1 MKKSE
6 IKEIIDDIKTDID
19 INEQNQ
25 SELHDSLSNSKFQTL
40 KNILGDINADIEI
53 NKQRQDEF
61 SRNYV
66 RPKYEIKLPCSHRG
80 RGENLGIMPI
90 VFPQICGLVLGFA
103 LARLFHG
110 NTCIYIILGLITALA
125 VGTWKSVFFDKIEF
139 KYAVIR
145 NIIIMLTPF
154 TVMLVFLAFYGIL
167 YIIG

>member
-25 SELHDSLSNSKFQTL
+25 NELHDSLSNSKFQTL

-66 RPKYEIKLPCSHRG
+66 RPKYEIKLPSMGRRG
-80 RGENLGIMPI
+80 SNYGIMPI
-90 VFPQICGLVLGFA
+90 IAPQICGFVLGLA
-103 LARLFHG
+103 VARLFDG
-110 NTCIYIILGLITALA
+110 NIFAYIIFGIVTALA
-125 VGTWKSVFFDKIEF
+125 VGIWKSMFFDKIEF

-145 NIIIMLTPF
+145 NIIIMFIPLA
-154 TVMLVFLAFYGIL
+154 VMLAFLALYGIFG
-167 YIIG
+167 IIG